1 MPDVKEKDEA
11 RPSYVDPDKVALQ
24 PHLLPYAHTVGGSV
38 IRPIDR
44 GRVKGQAM
52 AAMYDQTEKQLDQL
66 RAQVALLAEQAQAI
80 RNRVEV
86 SERIYRAELPFQP
99 VLHHTYHL
107 YKRPDGTEFLSMIA
121 PAEWGR
127 SGNVDF
133 QATVR
138 LCSDHTWEILA
149 TGTDIHS

>member
-1 MPDVKEKDEA
+1 MKEKDPTSFP
-11 RPSYVDPDKVALQ
+11 RIDPDKVAQQ

-66 RAQVALLAEQAQAI
+66 RAQVSLLAEQAQAI
-80 RNRVEV
+80 RRRVEV
-86 SERIYRAELPFQP
+86 SERIYLAELPFQP
-99 VLHHTYHL
+99 VMHHDYHL

-121 PAEWGR
+121 PSEWGR
-127 SGNVDF
+127 SAQVSF
-133 QATVR
+133 QASVR
-138 LCSDHTWEILA
+138 LCSDHTWEILTTSA
-149 TGTDIHS
+149 DSQR